1 MAETPHAWFEGCSAC
16 PKAFIENLVLI
27 GPQVDAAAL
36 WAGFAVHVPVDFFRS
51 EMIAEESPER
61 VLGSMPWL

>member
-16 PKAFIENLVLI
+16 PKAFTENLVLI

-36 WAGFAVHVPVDFFRS
+36 WAGLTVDVRVDIFFEVRND
-51 EMIAEESPER
+51 
-61 VLGSMPWL
+61 G